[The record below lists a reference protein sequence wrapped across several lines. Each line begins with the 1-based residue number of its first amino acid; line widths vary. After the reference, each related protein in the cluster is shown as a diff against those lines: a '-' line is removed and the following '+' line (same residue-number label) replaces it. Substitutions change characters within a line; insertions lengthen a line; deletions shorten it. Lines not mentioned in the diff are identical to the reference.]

1 MTSEDSSQDYKK
13 IQKASYLL
21 MASIMLSRVIG
32 FFREYI
38 IAQLIGANDVTD
50 VYYASFTIPDILNY
64 LMAAGALS
72 ISFIP
77 QLSGYLTSGKK
88 ELANE
93 VYRFLSTW
101 MGIVLICLIVLT
113 EIFAKELSY
122 IIAPGF
128 NPRQIEILTT
138 LIRIILPA
146 QFFFYWGGLAISVQ
160 QTFGF
165 FWFSALAPII
175 YNSGIILGGILL
187 HASYGIYGFSLGVLG
202 GAFIGHGFLQWV
214 GVKKVG
220 FSPWPLFK
228 FNSELFGEFI
238 KYFRLTLPIML
249 GFSIVAT
256 DEWISKYFASQIE
269 GAAISWL
276 NYARTE
282 MRIPVAIIGQAAG
295 IASFPYLTR
304 LWSENKKVE
313 FSNMLQRE
321 IIKVFALASLAIV
334 ILFTHALPVTHFI
347 YGGGKMSLSDLL
359 KVSASLKWMSLGI
372 LFWVM
377 QILLARGFYA
387 KRKTWVPP
395 LIGGI
400 CSVASIPLYYYLNV
414 SYSYEGLAMAS
425 SLGIGLYCI
434 LLWGFLKISL
444 KDYLPFILI
453 WVLFLGVTY
462 LVCEKFLQFEIYQ
475 QTRLTAFIAVFLC
488 SVTVGGAGYL
498 LQRKVLVRYTKTAL
512 F

>member
-1 MTSEDSSQDYKK
+1 
-13 IQKASYLL
+13 
-21 MASIMLSRVIG
+21 
-32 FFREYI
+32 
-38 IAQLIGANDVTD
+38 
-50 VYYASFTIPDILNY
+50 
-64 LMAAGALS
+64 MAAGALS

-77 QLSGYLTSGKK
+77 QLSGYLASGKK
-88 ELANE
+88 DLANE

-101 MGIVLICLIVLT
+101 MGLILMGLIILA

-128 NPRQIEILTT
+128 NPQQIEILTN

-165 FWFSALAPII
+165 FWFSALAPIV
-175 YNSGIILGGILL
+175 YNSGIILGGVLL
-187 HASYGIYGFSLGVLG
+187 HASYGIYGFSFGVLS
-202 GAFIGHGFLQWV
+202 GAFIGHGFLQWW
-214 GVKKVG
+214 GVQKVG

-228 FNSELFGEFI
+228 FNAELWNEFL

-256 DEWISKYFASQIE
+256 DEWISKYFASQIQ

-282 MRIPVAIIGQAAG
+282 MRIPIAVIGQAAG

-304 LWSENKKVE
+304 LWAEDKKVE
-313 FSNMLQRE
+313 FSNLLQRE
-321 IIKVFALASLAIV
+321 IIKVFVLASLAIV

-347 YGGGKMSLSDLL
+347 YGGGKMTSSDLL
-359 KVSASLKWMSLGI
+359 KVSGSLKWMSLGV
-372 LFWVM
+372 LFWVL

-387 KRKTWVPP
+387 KRKTWIPP

-400 CSVASIPLYYYLNV
+400 CSLVSLPLYYYLNE

-425 SLGIGLYCI
+425 SLSIGLYCL
-434 LLWGFLKISL
+434 LLWALLQISL
-444 KDYLPFILI
+444 KNYFTFLCFWILFI
-453 WVLFLGVTY
+453 GATY
-462 LVCEKFLQFEIYQ
+462 FISERLLLFEIYQ
-475 QTRLTAFIAVFLC
+475 QTRATAFLAVLIC
-488 SVTVGGAGYL
+488 SVVVGGAGYF